1 MAIYKRGKSEG
12 KGKVTYNAGIVKGIV
27 VLAVSDVQGVALE
40 KSNKDNL
47 NLVKLNFNEDLVSID
62 VTVKVLYG
70 YNVPDVAFNI
80 QQSIKNSLESM
91 SKYKVDSVDVHISGV
106 VFSEEGH
113 IWQSIYAVPSWYGN
127 LQFFLGYEKKR
138 ERICL

>member
-1 MAIYKRGKSEG
+1 MAIYKRGNSEG
-12 KGKVTYNAGIVKGIV
+12 KGKVSYNAGIVKGIV
-27 VLAVSDVQGVALE
+27 VLAVSDVQGVALK

-47 NLVKLNFNEDLVSID
+47 NLVKLNFNEDVVSID
-62 VTVKVLYG
+62 VTVEILYG

-91 SKYKVDSVDVHISGV
+91 SKYKVDSVDVHVSGV

-113 IWQSIYAVPSWYGN
+113 I
-127 LQFFLGYEKKR
+127 
-138 ERICL
+138 